1 MNALSSFARAAFDL
15 LYTRF
20 AGAYDLVASLVSFGE
35 WREWGAMALSFIPDE
50 VRVLEI
56 GHGPGH
62 LPARIRARDLDAV
75 GIDLSPQMGRLAW
88 RNLSAPGHPPR
99 LARADTARLPFSDA
113 SFGCVVSTFPAAFIF
128 DPTVLAEIHRVLQ
141 PGGRAVIVPGVR
153 LIKEDPLSRLARLA
167 FRLTSGRSDP
177 RAIADAAQARFEAA
191 GFSFW
196 QRNMG
201 TERAAVTIWLLRV

>member
-1 MNALSSFARAAFDL
+1 MIRFARAAFDL

-20 AGAYDLVASLVSFGE
+20 AGVYDLVANLVSFGE
-35 WREWGAMALSFIPDE
+35 WREWGAMALSFIPDD

-62 LPARIRARDLDAV
+62 LHARIRARDLDAV
-75 GIDLSPQMGRLAW
+75 GIDLSPQMGRLAR
-88 RNLSAPGHPPR
+88 RNLSAGGRPPR
-99 LARADTARLPFSDA
+99 LARANAARLPFADA
-113 SFGCVVSTFPAAFIF
+113 TFGCVVSTFPAAFIF
-128 DPTVLAEIHRVLQ
+128 DPTVLAEIYRVLQ

-167 FRLTSGRSDP
+167 FRLTSGRTDP
-177 RAIADAAQARFEAA
+177 SAIADAARARFETA

-201 TERAAVTIWLLRV
+201 TERAAVTVWVLRRG

>member
-1 MNALSSFARAAFDL
+1 MKALPSLARAAFDL

-62 LPARIRARDLDAV
+62 LHARIRARDLEAV

-88 RNLSAPGHPPR
+88 RNLSAGGRPPR
-99 LARADTARLPFSDA
+99 LARADTARLPFADA

-128 DPTVLAEIHRVLQ
+128 DPTVLAEIHRVLE
-141 PGGRAVIVPGVR
+141 PDGRAVIVPGAR
-153 LIKEDPLSRLARLA
+153 LIKDDPLSKLARLA
-167 FRLTSGRSDP
+167 FRLTSGRTDP
-177 RAIADAAQARFEAA
+177 RAIAGAAQTRFEAA
-191 GFSFW
+191 GFRFW